1 MTDHIHL
8 LATPQRA
15 DSLPKMLQSVGRRY
29 VQHFNIAHHRTGTLW
44 EGRYRATLVEAE
56 RYLLACY
63 RYIELNPVRAGIV
76 AHPSEYPWSS
86 YHAHAR
92 GLSDAL
98 VTEHPLYLGLGRT
111 PEKRQAAYRAL
122 FRARISDRSLQDIR
136 NATNKAWAL
145 GGDGCKDK
153 LAPLV
158 DRRLTPLPKGR
169 RSRRQER
176 NVVPDPD

>member
-98 VTEHPLYLGLGRT
+98 VTGHPLYLGLGRT